1 MRIVRLHRRQRA
13 ASDYSVSLRFAGRWS
28 PAGTPLLYASTALS
42 LACLELLV
50 HLSPDQ
56 MPLDYVYTAAEIPLD
71 PAAHDFSGSLR
82 DSQATRRYGHTWVT
96 SQNSLAIY
104 VPSVIIPVESN
115 VLLNPIHAAFQ
126 AVKWDEPKPFEFD
139 PRLLR
144 GSSTVL

>member
-1 MRIVRLHRRQRA
+1 MRIFRLHRRQRA
-13 ASDYSVSLRFAGRWS
+13 AHDYSGSLRFAGRWN
-28 PAGTPLLYASTALS
+28 PAGTPILYASTALS

-56 MPLDYVYTAAEIPLD
+56 IPLDYVYTAAEIALD
-71 PAAHDFSGSLR
+71 PAEHDFRGNLR
-82 DSQATRRYGHTWVT
+82 DSEATRRYGHTWIT

-115 VLLNPIHAAFQ
+115 VLLNPIHTAFQ
-126 AVKWDEPKPFEFD
+126 ALTWDAPKPFEFD

-144 GSSTVL
+144 GSSTVF